1 MEKNKLKIG
10 EFSRLGR
17 VTVRALR
24 HYEEIDLL
32 TPEIVDRDTGYRYY
46 SVGQLQ
52 KLFSITKL
60 KSMGYS
66 LEEIRDL
73 WDDDQHFPTVESL
86 EEKIRKCEDELAVLK
101 ERKRMLK
108 VVVASQKKL
117 HKMEN
122 VYFESLPAI
131 TVASHRTVIPSFED
145 LGRLCY
151 EVIGPEMARLGC
163 ECPEPG
169 YCYTIEHGGY
179 KPKDI
184 DIEYCE
190 KVTAKGKDSAI
201 IKFKDVPE
209 VPTAVC
215 MKVYGPYDRL
225 YQNYID
231 LLPGWRKKAGKWP
244 MPLGPSTWM
253 ASGIRKTPRSGSPS
267 SRCRRRRD
275 KFWGWPIFGA
285 KRPRGFG
292 GLGPQSIE
300 DIRHKKRQRQSCL
313 FSCLGRDH

>member
-1 MEKNKLKIG
+1 MGKNKLKIG

-52 KLFSITKL
+52 KIFSITQL

-108 VVVASQKKL
+108 AVVASQKKL
-117 HKMEN
+117 HKMEK

-131 TVASHRTVIPSFED
+131 TVASHRTIIPSFED
-145 LGRLCY
+145 LGRLCC
-151 EVIGPEMARLGC
+151 EVTGPAL
-163 ECPEPG
+163 
-169 YCYTIEHGGY
+169 
-179 KPKDI
+179 
-184 DIEYCE
+184 
-190 KVTAKGKDSAI
+190 
-201 IKFKDVPE
+201 IKFKDIPVVPL
-209 VPTAVC
+209 AAC
-215 MKVYGPYDRL
+215 LKVFGPYDKL
-225 YQNYID
+225 YDNYVELFAYLEKEGYKIVAAPRAVYID
-231 LLPGWRKKAGKWP
+231 GIWNQEDADKWLTIIQAPVEKA
-244 MPLGPSTWM
+244 
-253 ASGIRKTPRSGSPS
+253 
-267 SRCRRRRD
+267 
-275 KFWGWPIFGA
+275 
-285 KRPRGFG
+285 
-292 GLGPQSIE
+292 
-300 DIRHKKRQRQSCL
+300 
-313 FSCLGRDH
+313 

>member
-1 MEKNKLKIG
+1 M
-10 EFSRLGR
+10 
-17 VTVRALR
+17 
-24 HYEEIDLL
+24 
-32 TPEIVDRDTGYRYY
+32 DRDTGYRYY

-52 KLFSITKL
+52 KVFSITKL

-108 VVVASQKKL
+108 AVVASQKKL
-117 HKMEN
+117 HKMEK

-131 TVASHRTVIPSFED
+131 TVASHRTIIPSFED

-169 YCYTIEHGGY
+169 YCYTVEHGGY
-179 KPKDI
+179 KPQDI

-190 KVTAKGKDSAI
+190 KVTKKGIDSAV
-201 IKFKDVPE
+201 IKFKDIPAVPM
-209 VPTAVC
+209 AAC
-215 MKVYGPYDRL
+215 LKVFGPYEKL
-225 YQNYID
+225 YDNYVELFAYLEKEGYKIVGAPRAVYID
-231 LLPGWRKKAGKWP
+231 GIWNQEDPAKWLTIIQVPVEKA
-244 MPLGPSTWM
+244 
-253 ASGIRKTPRSGSPS
+253 
-267 SRCRRRRD
+267 
-275 KFWGWPIFGA
+275 
-285 KRPRGFG
+285 
-292 GLGPQSIE
+292 
-300 DIRHKKRQRQSCL
+300 
-313 FSCLGRDH
+313 

>member
-1 MEKNKLKIG
+1 MESHENPIGVHPVGFFIYNCPKIVPKNLTLFIFLLTRTLRHVLSLPANNKSARIVMGKNKLKIG

-17 VTVRALR
+17 VTVRAL
-24 HYEEIDLL
+24 
-32 TPEIVDRDTGYRYY
+32 
-46 SVGQLQ
+46 
-52 KLFSITKL
+52 

-73 WDDDQHFPTVESL
+73 WDDEQHFPTVESL

-108 VVVASQKKL
+108 AVVASQKKL
-117 HKMEN
+117 HKMEK

-131 TVASHRTVIPSFED
+131 TVASHRTIIPSFDD

-179 KPKDI
+179 KPQDI

-190 KVTAKGKDSAI
+190 KVTKKGTDSAL
-201 IKFKDVPE
+201 IKFKDIPAVPLAACLKVFGSYDKLYDNYVE
-209 VPTAVC
+209 LFAYLEKEGYKIADAPRAV
-215 MKVYGPYDRL
+215 
-225 YQNYID
+225 YID
-231 LLPGWRKKAGKWP
+231 GIWNQEDADKWLTIIQVPVEKA
-244 MPLGPSTWM
+244 
-253 ASGIRKTPRSGSPS
+253 
-267 SRCRRRRD
+267 
-275 KFWGWPIFGA
+275 
-285 KRPRGFG
+285 
-292 GLGPQSIE
+292 
-300 DIRHKKRQRQSCL
+300 
-313 FSCLGRDH
+313 

>member
-1 MEKNKLKIG
+1 MGKNKLKIG

-52 KLFSITKL
+52 KIFSITKL

-73 WDDDQHFPTVESL
+73 WDDEQHFPTVESL

-108 VVVASQKKL
+108 AVVASQKKL
-117 HKMEN
+117 HKMEK

-131 TVASHRTVIPSFED
+131 TVASHRTIIPSF
-145 LGRLCY
+145 
-151 EVIGPEMARLGC
+151 C

-179 KPKDI
+179 KPQDI

-190 KVTAKGKDSAI
+190 KVTKKGTDSAL
-201 IKFKDVPE
+201 IKFKDIPAVPL
-209 VPTAVC
+209 AAC
-215 MKVYGPYDRL
+215 LKVFGPYDKL
-225 YQNYID
+225 YDNYVELFAYLEKEGYKIAGVPRAVYID
-231 LLPGWRKKAGKWP
+231 GIWNQEDADKWLTIIQVPVEKA
-244 MPLGPSTWM
+244 
-253 ASGIRKTPRSGSPS
+253 
-267 SRCRRRRD
+267 
-275 KFWGWPIFGA
+275 
-285 KRPRGFG
+285 
-292 GLGPQSIE
+292 
-300 DIRHKKRQRQSCL
+300 
-313 FSCLGRDH
+313 

>member
-1 MEKNKLKIG
+1 MGKNKLKIG

-52 KLFSITKL
+52 KIFSITQL

-108 VVVASQKKL
+108 AVVASQKKL
-117 HKMEN
+117 HKMEK

-131 TVASHRTVIPSFED
+131 TVASHRTIIPSFED
-145 LGRLCY
+145 LGRLCC

-169 YCYTIEHGGY
+169 YCYTI
-179 KPKDI
+179 
-184 DIEYCE
+184 
-190 KVTAKGKDSAI
+190 
-201 IKFKDVPE
+201 
-209 VPTAVC
+209 
-215 MKVYGPYDRL
+215 
-225 YQNYID
+225 
-231 LLPGWRKKAGKWP
+231 
-244 MPLGPSTWM
+244 
-253 ASGIRKTPRSGSPS
+253 
-267 SRCRRRRD
+267 
-275 KFWGWPIFGA
+275 
-285 KRPRGFG
+285 
-292 GLGPQSIE
+292 
-300 DIRHKKRQRQSCL
+300 
-313 FSCLGRDH
+313 